1 MKCSRMQLLI
11 GGLLLLHA
19 CGKSNDTKTETAKGE
34 PAAATQPSVSIENA
48 PFAATIKARG
58 YRVVHAKRFPAQLA
72 ARRGTVVVYQAG
84 DGKSGGV
91 LYAQSMP
98 SGPDLVSWHWLFRD
112 GAPDSVQ
119 ALELNDDGLWDVRVF
134 MKGGKTQ
141 DFVQGRAFTFMGP
154 ERDGLVALNGDSSAP
169 ADLWKCFDGDTATV
183 WQSPAGGAFI
193 DVPNPFGLSKGE
205 LTVRLAE
212 KDRPTK
218 IGLVAGAA
226 TQSLELTGT
235 SAEQRF
241 KLDPAVTSASSIR
254 LEIQGSGANVAIS
267 ELEFR

>member
-1 MKCSRMQLLI
+1 MRCSRMLLI

-19 CGKSNDTKTETAKGE
+19 CGKSNEPKPETSKSE
-34 PAAATQPSVSIENA
+34 AATTAEPSVTIENA
-48 PFAATIKARG
+48 PFVATIAAKG
-58 YRVVHAKRFPAQLA
+58 YRVVQAKRFPAQLA
-72 ARRGTVVVYQAG
+72 ARRATVVVYQSS

-91 LYAQSMP
+91 LYSQSMP

-112 GAPDSVQ
+112 AAPDSIQ

-134 MKGGKTQ
+134 MKGGKVQ
-141 DFVQGRAFTFMGP
+141 DLIQGRAFTFMGP
-154 ERDGLVALNGDSSAP
+154 EREGLVALNGESSAP

-183 WQSPAGGAFI
+183 WQTPASGAFI
-193 DVPNPFGLSKGE
+193 DIPNPFGLGKGE
-205 LTVRLAE
+205 LAVRLAG

-218 IGLVAGAA
+218 IGLVAGDA
-226 TQSLELTGT
+226 TQALELAGT

-241 KLDPAVTSASSIR
+241 KLDPAVMAAPSIR
-254 LEIQGSGANVAIS
+254 LEIQGAGANVAIS

>member
-1 MKCSRMQLLI
+1 MKCWRMLLI
-11 GGLLLLHA
+11 GGLVLLHA
-19 CGKSNDTKTETAKGE
+19 CGKSNGPKPEAVKGE
-34 PAAATQPSVSIENA
+34 GAVAAEPSVTVENA
-48 PFAATIKARG
+48 PFAAAIAAKG
-58 YRVVHAKRFPAQLA
+58 YRVVQAKRFPAQLA
-72 ARRGTVVVYQAG
+72 ARRATVVVYQSG

-112 GAPDSVQ
+112 GAPDSIQ

-141 DFVQGRAFTFMGP
+141 DLIQGQAFTFMGP
-154 ERDGLVALNGDSSAP
+154 EREGLVALNGESSAP
-169 ADLWKCFDGDTATV
+169 ADVWKCFDGDTATV
-183 WQSPAGGAFI
+183 WQAPASGAFL
-193 DVPNPFGLSKGE
+193 DFPNPFGLGKGE
-205 LTVRLAE
+205 LTVRLAG

-218 IGLVAGAA
+218 IGLVAGDA
-226 TQSLELTGT
+226 TQALDLAST
-235 SAEQRF
+235 SEEQRF
-241 KLDPAVTSASSIR
+241 KLDPAVTGAPSIR